1 MTNISPYDI
10 KYIVHLQWLKS
21 NWTYK
26 RNFTWMKTVYN
37 L

>member
-10 KYIVHLQWLKS
+10 KYIVQWLKS

-26 RNFTWMKTVYN
+26 LNFTWMKIIYN